1 MQVNIVFFVIMFY
14 YDTFKFLE
22 RIYVDCPEDVN
33 YRISK
38 KLKQGEIKWN

>member
-1 MQVNIVFFVIMFY
+1 MFY
-14 YDTFKFLE
+14 FYIEAYIDTTEE

-38 KLKQGEIKWN
+38 KLKQGEIK